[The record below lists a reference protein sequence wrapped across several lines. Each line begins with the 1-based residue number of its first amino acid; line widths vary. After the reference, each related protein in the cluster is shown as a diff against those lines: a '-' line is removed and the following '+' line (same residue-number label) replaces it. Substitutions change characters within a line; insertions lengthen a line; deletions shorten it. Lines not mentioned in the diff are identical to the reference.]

1 MYKEISKQF
10 EGHCIV
16 DNVRDESSKNGLTS
30 LQNKILSNLLK
41 TPVVVQNV
49 IDGRNKIKNML
60 CRSNVLMVLDDV
72 DDLCQLEALA
82 GSHNWYGDGSR
93 IVITTRDENLL
104 TAHKVDVVYPMSLLS
119 DDEAIRLFNRHA
131 YQEKNHLEDY
141 EALSLRVV
149 SYAAGL
155 PLALKILG
163 SFLCDKDENEWQSAL
178 AKLRYIPDPK
188 VTDILKISYDGLESF
203 QKELFLD
210 IACFF
215 RGHPKDE
222 RMEIFDACGFY
233 SDIGVKVLIQ
243 KSLITISDGNF
254 DMHNLVQEMGHH
266 IVRGKHPNNP
276 GKHSRVWREEDIEDL
291 CSSDATTENNNIK
304 AIRFYGES
312 PRFPELVAN
321 LKKLRLLICKS
332 ILRNNYDT
340 TVFEA
345 PTFLSNELRYIH
357 LSGYLASPLPETF
370 QPKKLVILSLHNS
383 LHEEIWTG
391 NKRLPK
397 LKQLNLYDARN
408 LLSTPDF
415 DGFPCLEKLTISGCP
430 KLEEIHPSIGNHTSL
445 VYVRVDSCDRLRTF
459 PTITQL
465 KKLKI
470 FKILSCKQLFM
481 FPEIQSNMDSLE
493 ELSLNDVG
501 MLMMPSSIQQRC
513 TNLTSLELNGYEYL
527 KRNTSKI

>member
-1 MYKEISKQF
+1 MGRHEAVGIKQIVDTILDILFSLNPYVDETLVGMGTRLYDLKSKLEIGKGGVRMVGIWGIGGSGKTTLASYMYKEISQQF

-188 VTDILKISYDGLESF
+188 GPS
-203 QKELFLD
+203 
-210 IACFF
+210 
-215 RGHPKDE
+215 
-222 RMEIFDACGFY
+222 
-233 SDIGVKVLIQ
+233 
-243 KSLITISDGNF
+243 
-254 DMHNLVQEMGHH
+254 
-266 IVRGKHPNNP
+266 
-276 GKHSRVWREEDIEDL
+276 
-291 CSSDATTENNNIK
+291 
-304 AIRFYGES
+304 
-312 PRFPELVAN
+312 
-321 LKKLRLLICKS
+321 
-332 ILRNNYDT
+332 
-340 TVFEA
+340 
-345 PTFLSNELRYIH
+345 
-357 LSGYLASPLPETF
+357 
-370 QPKKLVILSLHNS
+370 
-383 LHEEIWTG
+383 
-391 NKRLPK
+391 KR
-397 LKQLNLYDARN
+397 
-408 LLSTPDF
+408 
-415 DGFPCLEKLTISGCP
+415 
-430 KLEEIHPSIGNHTSL
+430 
-445 VYVRVDSCDRLRTF
+445 
-459 PTITQL
+459 
-465 KKLKI
+465 
-470 FKILSCKQLFM
+470 
-481 FPEIQSNMDSLE
+481 
-493 ELSLNDVG
+493 
-501 MLMMPSSIQQRC
+501 
-513 TNLTSLELNGYEYL
+513 
-527 KRNTSKI
+527 